1 MFVFI
6 DERTQDT
13 MYLPRMLQIDTG
25 SKDRIKIGENVLN
38 MTVKQSINKSLV
50 HLHAYPEFDRWLMSF
65 HLF

>member
-6 DERTQDT
+6 DERTQDM

-38 MTVKQSINKSLV
+38 IDSETVETPS
-50 HLHAYPEFDRWLMSF
+50 P
-65 HLF
+65 